1 MITPITNILGM
12 YFEQEGIPI
21 TITENSALTERLNS
35 FTYDIT
41 SNGKLLHTFEL
52 GEMVDAFR
60 HDRLSEAAI
69 AAEIINC
76 LIDTIENALSR

>member
-1 MITPITNILGM
+1 MITPIRNILAK
-12 YFEQEGIPI
+12 YYEQMGIPI
-21 TITENSALTERLNS
+21 TITENAALTERLNS

-41 SNGKLLHTFEL
+41 SNGRHLHTFEL

-60 HDRLSEAAI
+60 HDRLSEAAV